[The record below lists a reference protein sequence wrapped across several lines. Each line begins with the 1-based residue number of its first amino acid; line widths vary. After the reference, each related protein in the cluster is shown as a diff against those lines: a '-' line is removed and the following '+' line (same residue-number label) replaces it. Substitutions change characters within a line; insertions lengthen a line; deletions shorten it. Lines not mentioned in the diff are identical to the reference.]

1 MLKEVLQEEEK
12 EYIGQKLD
20 LYKERKNGRERV
32 KSFTFLILS

>member
-20 LYKERKNGRERV
+20 LHKERKNVREGV